1 MTPKKIART
10 VLYSFWAL
18 SNVFLVATKGFTAK
32 TWTALDWFE
41 ILTLALVMNS
51 NLLLVVIAYLDNSSG
66 DATPKIPGG

>member
-18 SNVFLVATKGFTAK
+18 SNVFLVATKGFTAA
-32 TWTALDWFE
+32 TWNSLDWFE

-51 NLLLVVIAYLDNSSG
+51 NLLLVVIAYLDNSS